1 VTIDT
6 TAGAL
11 KLGDNNKMTFKEI
24 EGMTELN
31 SCEPRNIKVLSGNC
45 FEIVDTSKFS
55 NYISGGIMIEVKYQK
70 ELHFNSLEERFEIPY
85 IEEEGL
91 SEQIDASNIDTNEI
105 VHIGLLSLNRF
116 YEIKKMSSLIE

>member
-1 VTIDT
+1 MTIDT

-11 KLGDNNKMTFKEI
+11 KLGDNNKVTFKEI
-24 EGMTELN
+24 KGMTELN

-45 FEIVDTSKFS
+45 IEIGDTSKFS
-55 NYISGGIMIEVKYQK
+55 NYITGGIMIEVKYQK

-91 SEQIDASNIDTNEI
+91 SEQIDASNINTNEI

>member
-1 VTIDT
+1 MTIDT